1 MFDVGGG
8 EILLIVLAILLL
20 FGPRKIP
27 EIASMVGNGM
37 RKVRRAQDEF
47 TSHLR
52 DISTQ
57 LETAEEV
64 DRLPA
69 DASTQIQTTEQLT
82 PDLSPDFSP
91 ELSTQPFTQEAMQ
104 EEVPEEVREGA
115 PDELPD
121 STPSFPAED
130 APIVVIQP
138 AHGSVSRSR

>member
-57 LETAEEV
+57 LETAESFERRLAGFAKVTLGVGESALVEV
-64 DRLPA
+64 ALEPLAFKRFNGGWQDPVGNRIITLA
-69 DASTQIQTTEQLT
+69 ESAFEQG
-82 PDLSPDFSP
+82 SSI
-91 ELSTQPFTQEAMQ
+91 
-104 EEVPEEVREGA
+104 
-115 PDELPD
+115 
-121 STPSFPAED
+121 
-130 APIVVIQP
+130 IV
-138 AHGSVSRSR
+138 

>member
-47 TSHLR
+47 TTHLR

-64 DRLPA
+64 DKLQK
-69 DASTQIQTTEQLT
+69 DSNTQMQTPGQPT
-82 PDLSPDFSP
+82 PDIAPDYSMDMNLAETPNGIDESGFSP
-91 ELSTQPFTQEAMQ
+91 EHA
-104 EEVPEEVREGA
+104 A
-115 PDELPD
+115 PDAPSED
-121 STPSFPAED
+121 SPV
-130 APIVVIQP
+130 VVIQP
-138 AHGSVSRSR
+138 AQGSVSRSR

>member
-82 PDLSPDFSP
+82 PDLSPDFST
-91 ELSTQPFTQEAMQ
+91 ELSTQPFTQ